1 MTTDFSKYDA
11 NQLPSAEVLGRQ
23 RYAIVVADW
32 NNDIT
37 YPMMFGAI
45 ETLTKHGVPVENIDV
60 LHVPGAVELTYGAA
74 RIMKEERI
82 DAIIA
87 IGCVIQGDTP
97 HFDYVCQSVTQGVAI
112 LNAQG
117 KVPVIFSVLTVKEKQ
132 QALAVKD
139 AAGVRNLEKIV
150 RAASDE
156 LMVVVSAMGKTTNA
170 LERVVEFLDAGKEE
184 AALNQWVDIIDYH
197 VAIMKE
203 LGLKPGSDIRLQGE
217 IPFDPQLSLDENYD
231 QVVSLGEIMST
242 QIVAVY
248 LLKQGLSVEWW
259 NIRAGWERPN
269 RPKIVIAQGFIGGTS
284 EGKRTTL
291 GREGSDYTAA
301 LLGNY
306 LDAESVTIWKDVPG
320 ILNADPR
327 LEPDT
332 ILIPSLRYQD
342 AVELSYSGAQIIHP
356 KTIRPLENK
365 KIPLFVKPFGDPEA
379 EGSKIAADGVGPIDV
394 PVYIWRKN
402 QILITMR
409 AKDFAFVLEE
419 SLSEIFEIIHRH
431 RLKVALIQSSAVTI
445 SVCVDNTR
453 FVPEAIEELNQHFN
467 VTYNDHLSLLTIR
480 GTTPEILERAK
491 AGRTIMLS
499 QTTRRTARL
508 VVKE

>member
-1 MTTDFSKYDA
+1 MKVYK
-11 NQLPSAEVLGRQ
+11 
-23 RYAIVVADW
+23 
-32 NNDIT
+32 
-37 YPMMFGAI
+37 FG
-45 ETLTKHGVPVENIDV
+45 
-60 LHVPGAVELTYGAA
+60 GA
-74 RIMKEERI
+74 
-82 DAIIA
+82 
-87 IGCVIQGDTP
+87 
-97 HFDYVCQSVTQGVAI
+97 S
-112 LNAQG
+112 
-117 KVPVIFSVLTVKEKQ
+117 
-132 QALAVKD
+132 VKD
-139 AAGVRNLEKIV
+139 ANGVRNVERII
-150 RAASDE
+150 RMNNTEDG

-184 AALNQWVDIIDYH
+184 AALNQWIDVIDFH

-203 LGLKPGSDIRLQGE
+203 LGLQPGTDIRLQGE
-217 IPFDPQLSLDENYD
+217 IPYDPQLPFDENYD
-231 QVVSLGEIMST
+231 QVVSMGELLST

-259 NIRAGWERPN
+259 NMPKLLRTDATWREAKVDDSTSAAIIKAGWERPS
-269 RPKIVIAQGFIGGTS
+269 RPQIVVAQGFIGGTAD
-284 EGKRTTL
+284 GKRTTL

-327 LEPDT
+327 IEPDT
-332 ILIPSLRYQD
+332 VLIPSLRYQD

-365 KIPLFVKPFGDPEA
+365 RIPLLVKPFGDPTAAGSRIA
-379 EGSKIAADGVGPIDV
+379 EDGVGPIDV

-402 QILITMR
+402 QILVTMR

-431 RLKVALIQSSAVTI
+431 RLKVSLIQSSAVTI
-445 SVCVDNTR
+445 SVCVDDTR
-453 FVPEAIEELNQHFN
+453 FVPEAIEELKHHFN

-491 AGRTIMLS
+491 AGRTVMLS

>member
-1 MTTDFSKYDA
+1 MKVYKFGGASVK
-11 NQLPSAEVLGRQ
+11 NAE
-23 RYAIVVADW
+23 
-32 NNDIT
+32 
-37 YPMMFGAI
+37 
-45 ETLTKHGVPVENIDV
+45 
-60 LHVPGAVELTYGAA
+60 
-74 RIMKEERI
+74 
-82 DAIIA
+82 
-87 IGCVIQGDTP
+87 
-97 HFDYVCQSVTQGVAI
+97 
-112 LNAQG
+112 
-117 KVPVIFSVLTVKEKQ
+117 
-132 QALAVKD
+132 
-139 AAGVRNLEKIV
+139 GVRNLEKIV
-150 RAASDE
+150 RLALNDQMVNDQMVNG

-184 AALNQWVDIIDYH
+184 QALNQWVDVIDFH

-217 IPFDPQLSLDENYD
+217 IPYNPALTLDQNYD
-231 QVVSLGEIMST
+231 QIVSLGEILST

-259 NIRAGWERPN
+259 NMPKLLRTDNTWREAKVDDAVSAQLIREGWNRAN
-269 RPKIVIAQGFIGGTS
+269 RPQIVVTQGFIGGTADCQ
-284 EGKRTTL
+284 RTTL

-342 AVELSYSGAQIIHP
+342 AVELAHSGAQIIHP

-365 KIPLFVKPFGDPEA
+365 HIPLFVKPFANPQAAGSCISK
-379 EGSKIAADGVGPIDV
+379 EGTGPIDV

-419 SLSEIFEIIHRH
+419 SLSEIFDIIHRH
-431 RLKVALIQSSAVTI
+431 RLKVSLIQSSAVTI

-453 FVPEAIEELNQHFN
+453 FVPEAIDELQVHFN
-467 VTYNDHLSLLTIR
+467 VTYNDRLSLLTIR
-480 GTTPEILERAK
+480 GTTPDILERAK

-508 VVKE
+508 VVKEN

>member
-1 MTTDFSKYDA
+1 MKVYKFGGASVK
-11 NQLPSAEVLGRQ
+11 NAE
-23 RYAIVVADW
+23 
-32 NNDIT
+32 
-37 YPMMFGAI
+37 
-45 ETLTKHGVPVENIDV
+45 
-60 LHVPGAVELTYGAA
+60 
-74 RIMKEERI
+74 
-82 DAIIA
+82 
-87 IGCVIQGDTP
+87 
-97 HFDYVCQSVTQGVAI
+97 
-112 LNAQG
+112 
-117 KVPVIFSVLTVKEKQ
+117 
-132 QALAVKD
+132 
-139 AAGVRNLEKIV
+139 GVRNVEKIV
-150 RAASDE
+150 RLAGAQD

-184 AALNQWVDIIDYH
+184 QALTQWIDIVDFH

-203 LGLKPGSDIRLQGE
+203 LGLQPGSDIRLQGE
-217 IPFDPQLSLDENYD
+217 IPYDPAKSLDENYD
-231 QVVSLGEIMST
+231 QIVSLGEIMST

-259 NIRAGWERPN
+259 NMPKLLRTDDTWREAKVDDATSAELIRSGWN
-269 RPKIVIAQGFIGGTS
+269 RPQRPTVVVTQGFIGGTAD
-284 EGKRTTL
+284 GRRTTL

-332 ILIPSLRYQD
+332 ILIPSLRYKD

-365 KIPLFVKPFGDPEA
+365 HIPLYVKPFGEPNA
-379 EGSKIAADGVGPIDV
+379 AGSCISEDGVGPIDI

-419 SLSEIFEIIHRH
+419 SLSEIFDIIHRH
-431 RLKVALIQSSAVTI
+431 RLKVSLIQSSAVTI

-453 FVPEAIEELNQHFN
+453 FVPEALAELQQHFN
-467 VTYNDHLSLLTIR
+467 VTYNENLSLLTIR

-491 AGRTIMLS
+491 AGKTIMLS

-508 VVKE
+508 VVSE

>member
-1 MTTDFSKYDA
+1 MKVYKFGGASVK
-11 NQLPSAEVLGRQ
+11 NAE
-23 RYAIVVADW
+23 
-32 NNDIT
+32 
-37 YPMMFGAI
+37 
-45 ETLTKHGVPVENIDV
+45 
-60 LHVPGAVELTYGAA
+60 
-74 RIMKEERI
+74 
-82 DAIIA
+82 
-87 IGCVIQGDTP
+87 
-97 HFDYVCQSVTQGVAI
+97 
-112 LNAQG
+112 
-117 KVPVIFSVLTVKEKQ
+117 
-132 QALAVKD
+132 
-139 AAGVRNLEKIV
+139 GVRNVEKIV
-150 RAASDE
+150 RLAGAQD

-184 AALNQWVDIIDYH
+184 QALTQWIDIVDFH

-203 LGLKPGSDIRLQGE
+203 LGLQPGSDIRLQGE
-217 IPFDPQLSLDENYD
+217 IPYDPAKSLDENYD
-231 QVVSLGEIMST
+231 QIVSLGEIMST

-259 NIRAGWERPN
+259 NMPKLLRTDDTWREAKVDDATSADIIRSGWN
-269 RPKIVIAQGFIGGTS
+269 RPQRPAVVITQGFIGGTAD
-284 EGKRTTL
+284 GRRTTL

-332 ILIPSLRYQD
+332 VLIPSLRYKD

-365 KIPLFVKPFGDPEA
+365 HIPLYVKPFGEPNA
-379 EGSKIAADGVGPIDV
+379 AGSCISEDGVGPVDI

-419 SLSEIFEIIHRH
+419 SLSEIFDIIHRH
-431 RLKVALIQSSAVTI
+431 RLKVSLIQSSAVTI

-453 FVPEAIEELNQHFN
+453 FVPEAITELQQHFN
-467 VTYNDHLSLLTIR
+467 VTYNENLSLLTIR

-491 AGRTIMLS
+491 AGKTIMLS

-508 VVKE
+508 VVSE

>member
-1 MTTDFSKYDA
+1 MRVYK
-11 NQLPSAEVLGRQ
+11 
-23 RYAIVVADW
+23 
-32 NNDIT
+32 
-37 YPMMFGAI
+37 FG
-45 ETLTKHGVPVENIDV
+45 
-60 LHVPGAVELTYGAA
+60 GA
-74 RIMKEERI
+74 
-82 DAIIA
+82 
-87 IGCVIQGDTP
+87 
-97 HFDYVCQSVTQGVAI
+97 S
-112 LNAQG
+112 
-117 KVPVIFSVLTVKEKQ
+117 
-132 QALAVKD
+132 VKD
-139 AAGVRNLEKIV
+139 ANGVRNVEKIV
-150 RAASDE
+150 RMVEDD

-170 LERVVEFLDAGKEE
+170 LERVVELLYPGKEE
-184 AALNQWVDIIDYH
+184 QALSQWVDIIDFH

-203 LGLKPGSDIRLQGE
+203 LGLQPGSDIRLQGE
-217 IPFDPQLSLDENYD
+217 IPYDPTLPFDENYD
-231 QVVSLGEIMST
+231 QIVSLGEIMST

-259 NIRAGWERPN
+259 NMPKLLRTDNTWREAKVDDATSAAVIRAGWERPK
-269 RPKIVIAQGFIGGTS
+269 RPKIVVTQGFIGGTAD
-284 EGKRTTL
+284 GKRTTL

-327 LEPDT
+327 IEPNT
-332 ILIPSLRYQD
+332 VLIPSLRYQD

-365 KIPLFVKPFGDPEA
+365 QIPLLVKPFGDPTA
-379 EGSKIAADGVGPIDV
+379 EGSRISEDGVGPIDV
-394 PVYIWRKN
+394 PVYIWRMN
-402 QILITMR
+402 QLLITMR

-431 RLKVALIQSSAVTI
+431 RLKVSLIQSSAVTI

-453 FVPEAIEELNQHFN
+453 FVEDAIEELKQHFN

-491 AGRTIMLS
+491 DGRTVMLS

>member
-1 MTTDFSKYDA
+1 MRVYK
-11 NQLPSAEVLGRQ
+11 
-23 RYAIVVADW
+23 
-32 NNDIT
+32 
-37 YPMMFGAI
+37 FG
-45 ETLTKHGVPVENIDV
+45 
-60 LHVPGAVELTYGAA
+60 GA
-74 RIMKEERI
+74 
-82 DAIIA
+82 
-87 IGCVIQGDTP
+87 
-97 HFDYVCQSVTQGVAI
+97 S
-112 LNAQG
+112 
-117 KVPVIFSVLTVKEKQ
+117 
-132 QALAVKD
+132 VKD
-139 AAGVRNLEKIV
+139 ANGVRNLEKIV
-150 RAASDE
+150 RLALNDQSSIVNRPIVNG

-170 LERVVEFLDAGKEE
+170 LERVVDLLDAGKEE
-184 AALNQWVDIIDYH
+184 QALTQWVDIIDFH

-203 LGLKPGSDIRLQGE
+203 LGLQPGSDIRLQGE
-217 IPFDPQLSLDENYD
+217 IPYDPNLPYDQNYD
-231 QVVSLGEIMST
+231 QIVSMGELLST
-242 QIVAVY
+242 QIIAVC

-259 NIRAGWERPN
+259 NMPRLLRTDDTWREAVVDDQTSREVIRAGWNRPN
-269 RPKIVIAQGFIGGTS
+269 RPSVVVAQGFIGGTID
-284 EGKRTTL
+284 GQRTTL

-332 ILIPSLRYQD
+332 VLIPSLRYQD

-365 KIPLFVKPFGDPEA
+365 QIPLYVKPFGDPTA
-379 EGSKIAADGVGPIDV
+379 EGSCISAQGIGPIDV

-419 SLSEIFEIIHRH
+419 SLSDIFDIIHRNH
-431 RLKVALIQSSAVTI
+431 LKVSLIQSSAVTI

-453 FVPEAIEELNQHFN
+453 FVPAAIEQLKTRFN

-480 GTTPEILERAK
+480 GTTPEILEQAK
-491 AGRTIMLS
+491 KGRTIMLS

-508 VVKE
+508 VVKEE

>member
-1 MTTDFSKYDA
+1 M
-11 NQLPSAEVLGRQ
+11 
-23 RYAIVVADW
+23 
-32 NNDIT
+32 
-37 YPMMFGAI
+37 
-45 ETLTKHGVPVENIDV
+45 
-60 LHVPGAVELTYGAA
+60 
-74 RIMKEERI
+74 
-82 DAIIA
+82 
-87 IGCVIQGDTP
+87 
-97 HFDYVCQSVTQGVAI
+97 
-112 LNAQG
+112 
-117 KVPVIFSVLTVKEKQ
+117 
-132 QALAVKD
+132 KD
-139 AAGVRNLEKIV
+139 AAGVRNVEHIV
-150 RAASDE
+150 RLAGARD
-156 LMVVVSAMGKTTNA
+156 LMIVVSAMSKTTNA

-184 AALNQWVDIIDYH
+184 AALAQWVDIIDFH

-203 LGLKPGSDIRLQGE
+203 LGLQPGSDIRLQGE
-217 IPFDPQLSLDENYD
+217 IPYDPAKSFDENYD
-231 QVVSLGEIMST
+231 QIVSMGELLST

-259 NIRAGWERPN
+259 NIPKLLRTDNTWREAKIDDAVSSVAIRAGWERPN
-269 RPKIVIAQGFIGGTS
+269 RPAVVVTQGFIGGTA
-284 EGKRTTL
+284 EGQRTTL

-332 ILIPSLRYQD
+332 VLIPSLRYQD
-342 AVELSYSGAQIIHP
+342 AVELSYSGAQIIHS

-365 KIPLFVKPFGDPEA
+365 RIPLFVKPFGDPNA
-379 EGSKIAADGVGPIDV
+379 AGSCISANEVGPIDV

-419 SLSEIFEIIHRH
+419 SLSEIFDIIHRH
-431 RLKVALIQSSAVTI
+431 RLKVSLIQSSAVTI

-453 FVPEAIEELNQHFN
+453 FVPEAIKELNTHFN
-467 VTYNDHLSLLTIR
+467 VTYNDRLSLLTIR

>member
-1 MTTDFSKYDA
+1 MKVYK
-11 NQLPSAEVLGRQ
+11 
-23 RYAIVVADW
+23 
-32 NNDIT
+32 
-37 YPMMFGAI
+37 FG
-45 ETLTKHGVPVENIDV
+45 
-60 LHVPGAVELTYGAA
+60 GA
-74 RIMKEERI
+74 
-82 DAIIA
+82 
-87 IGCVIQGDTP
+87 
-97 HFDYVCQSVTQGVAI
+97 S
-112 LNAQG
+112 
-117 KVPVIFSVLTVKEKQ
+117 
-132 QALAVKD
+132 VKD
-139 AAGVRNLEKIV
+139 AAGVRNLERIV
-150 RAASDE
+150 RMAGGD
-156 LMVVVSAMGKTTNA
+156 LMVVVSAMGKATNA

-184 AALNQWVDIIDYH
+184 QALNQWVDIIDYH

-203 LGLKPGSDIRLQGE
+203 LGLQPGSDIRLQGE

-242 QIVAVY
+242 QIIAVY

-259 NIRAGWERPN
+259 NMPKLLRTDNTWREAKVDNETSAATIRAGWERAN
-269 RPKIVIAQGFIGGTS
+269 RPSIVVTQGFIGGTA

-365 KIPLFVKPFGDPEA
+365 QIPLFVKPFGDPEA
-379 EGSKIAADGVGPIDV
+379 AGSKIAADGVGPIDV

-453 FVPEAIEELNQHFN
+453 FVPEAIEELKQHFN

-508 VVKE
+508 VVKD

>member
-1 MTTDFSKYDA
+1 MRVYK
-11 NQLPSAEVLGRQ
+11 
-23 RYAIVVADW
+23 
-32 NNDIT
+32 
-37 YPMMFGAI
+37 FG
-45 ETLTKHGVPVENIDV
+45 
-60 LHVPGAVELTYGAA
+60 GA
-74 RIMKEERI
+74 
-82 DAIIA
+82 
-87 IGCVIQGDTP
+87 
-97 HFDYVCQSVTQGVAI
+97 S
-112 LNAQG
+112 
-117 KVPVIFSVLTVKEKQ
+117 
-132 QALAVKD
+132 VKD
-139 AAGVRNLEKIV
+139 ANGVRNVEKIV
-150 RAASDE
+150 RMVEDD

-170 LERVVEFLDAGKEE
+170 LELVVELLDAGKEE
-184 AALNQWVDIIDYH
+184 QALAQWVDIIDFH

-203 LGLKPGSDIRLQGE
+203 LGLQPGSDIRLQGE
-217 IPFDPQLSLDENYD
+217 IPFDPTLPFDENYD
-231 QVVSLGEIMST
+231 QIVSLGEIMST

-259 NIRAGWERPN
+259 NMPKLLRTDNTWREAKVDDATSAAVIRAGWERPK
-269 RPKIVIAQGFIGGTS
+269 RPKIVVTQGFIGGTAD
-284 EGKRTTL
+284 GKRTTL

-327 LEPDT
+327 IEPNT
-332 ILIPSLRYQD
+332 VLIPSLRYQD

-356 KTIRPLENK
+356 KPIRPLENK
-365 KIPLFVKPFGDPEA
+365 QIPLLVKPFGDPTA
-379 EGSKIAADGVGPIDV
+379 EGSRISEDGVGPIDV
-394 PVYIWRKN
+394 PVYIWRMN
-402 QILITMR
+402 QLLITMR

-431 RLKVALIQSSAVTI
+431 RLKVSLIQSSAVTI

-453 FVPEAIEELNQHFN
+453 FVEEAIEELKQHFN

-491 AGRTIMLS
+491 DGRTVMLS

>member
-1 MTTDFSKYDA
+1 MKVYK
-11 NQLPSAEVLGRQ
+11 
-23 RYAIVVADW
+23 
-32 NNDIT
+32 
-37 YPMMFGAI
+37 FG
-45 ETLTKHGVPVENIDV
+45 
-60 LHVPGAVELTYGAA
+60 GA
-74 RIMKEERI
+74 
-82 DAIIA
+82 
-87 IGCVIQGDTP
+87 
-97 HFDYVCQSVTQGVAI
+97 S
-112 LNAQG
+112 
-117 KVPVIFSVLTVKEKQ
+117 
-132 QALAVKD
+132 VKD
-139 AAGVRNLEKIV
+139 AAGVRNLESIV
-150 RAASDE
+150 RAAGGD

-184 AALNQWVDIIDYH
+184 QALNQWVDIIDYH
-197 VAIMKE
+197 VAVMKE
-203 LGLKPGSDIRLQGE
+203 LGLQPGSDIRLQGE
-217 IPFDPQLSLDENYD
+217 IPFDPQLPLDENYD

-242 QIVAVY
+242 QIIAVY

-259 NIRAGWERPN
+259 NMPKLLRTDNTWREAKVDNETSAATIRAGWERAN
-269 RPKIVIAQGFIGGTS
+269 RPSIVVTQGFIGGTA

-306 LDAESVTIWKDVPG
+306 LDAESVTLWKDVPG

-365 KIPLFVKPFGDPEA
+365 QIPLFVKPFGDPGA
-379 EGSKIAADGVGPIDV
+379 AGSKIAADGVGPIDV

-409 AKDFAFVLEE
+409 AKDFAVVLEE

-453 FVPEAIEELNQHFN
+453 FVPEAIEELKQHFN

-491 AGRTIMLS
+491 ADRTIMLS

-508 VVKE
+508 VVKEDSVPQAK

>member
-1 MTTDFSKYDA
+1 MRVYK
-11 NQLPSAEVLGRQ
+11 
-23 RYAIVVADW
+23 
-32 NNDIT
+32 
-37 YPMMFGAI
+37 FG
-45 ETLTKHGVPVENIDV
+45 
-60 LHVPGAVELTYGAA
+60 GA
-74 RIMKEERI
+74 
-82 DAIIA
+82 
-87 IGCVIQGDTP
+87 
-97 HFDYVCQSVTQGVAI
+97 S
-112 LNAQG
+112 
-117 KVPVIFSVLTVKEKQ
+117 
-132 QALAVKD
+132 VKD
-139 AAGVRNLEKIV
+139 ANGVRNVEKIV
-150 RAASDE
+150 RMVEDD

-170 LERVVEFLDAGKEE
+170 LELVVELLDAGKEE
-184 AALNQWVDIIDYH
+184 QALAQWVDIIDFH

-203 LGLKPGSDIRLQGE
+203 LGLQPGSDIRLQGE
-217 IPFDPQLSLDENYD
+217 IPFDPTLPFDENYD
-231 QVVSLGEIMST
+231 QIVSLGEIMST

-259 NIRAGWERPN
+259 NMPKLLRTDNTWREAKVDDATSAAVIRAGWERPK
-269 RPKIVIAQGFIGGTS
+269 RPKIVVTQGFIGGTAD
-284 EGKRTTL
+284 GKRTTL

-327 LEPDT
+327 IEPNT
-332 ILIPSLRYQD
+332 VLIPSLRYQD

-365 KIPLFVKPFGDPEA
+365 QIPLLVKPFGDPTA
-379 EGSKIAADGVGPIDV
+379 EGSRISEDGVGPIDV
-394 PVYIWRKN
+394 PVYIWRMN
-402 QILITMR
+402 QLLITMR

-431 RLKVALIQSSAVTI
+431 RLKVSLIQSSAVTI

-453 FVPEAIEELNQHFN
+453 FVEEAIEELKQHFN

-480 GTTPEILERAK
+480 GTTPEILEHAK
-491 AGRTIMLS
+491 DGRTVMLS

>member
-1 MTTDFSKYDA
+1 MKVYK
-11 NQLPSAEVLGRQ
+11 
-23 RYAIVVADW
+23 
-32 NNDIT
+32 
-37 YPMMFGAI
+37 FG
-45 ETLTKHGVPVENIDV
+45 
-60 LHVPGAVELTYGAA
+60 GA
-74 RIMKEERI
+74 
-82 DAIIA
+82 
-87 IGCVIQGDTP
+87 
-97 HFDYVCQSVTQGVAI
+97 S
-112 LNAQG
+112 
-117 KVPVIFSVLTVKEKQ
+117 
-132 QALAVKD
+132 VKD
-139 AAGVRNLEKIV
+139 ANGVRNVERII
-150 RAASDE
+150 RMNNTEDG

-184 AALNQWVDIIDYH
+184 AALNQWIDVIDFH

-203 LGLKPGSDIRLQGE
+203 LGLQPGTDIRLQGE
-217 IPFDPQLSLDENYD
+217 IPYDPQLPFDENYD
-231 QVVSLGEIMST
+231 QVVSMGEILST

-259 NIRAGWERPN
+259 NMPKLLRTDATWREAKVDDAASAAIIKAGWERPS
-269 RPKIVIAQGFIGGTS
+269 RPQIVVAQGFIGGTAD
-284 EGKRTTL
+284 GKRTTL

-327 LEPDT
+327 IEPDT
-332 ILIPSLRYQD
+332 VLIPSLRYQD

-365 KIPLFVKPFGDPEA
+365 RIPLLVKPFGDPTAAGSRIA
-379 EGSKIAADGVGPIDV
+379 EDGVGPIDV

-402 QILITMR
+402 QILVTMR

-431 RLKVALIQSSAVTI
+431 RLKVSLLQSSAVTI
-445 SVCVDNTR
+445 SVCVDDTR
-453 FVPEAIEELNQHFN
+453 FVPEAIEELKHHFN

-491 AGRTIMLS
+491 AGRTVMLS